1 MWTANV
7 ACITDAKLSQKFALF
22 WFSLNPHF
30 FIYYLGLR
38 RGPNFKVVGTLH
50 HMPSLSLTQAVGA
63 LDRRRYGAFRYRT
76 TVAHST
82 GTRRREQEEQRKMTC
97 SPQEPPYLA
106 KEIKEI
112 DWERKRNKIGGCD
125 GIYSIRTKVQ

>member
-82 GTRRREQEEQRKMTC
+82 GTHRREQEEQRKMTC
-97 SPQEPPYLA
+97 SPQEPRTWQRRL
-106 KEIKEI
+106 KKQTGR
-112 DWERKRNKIGGCD
+112 ERE
-125 GIYSIRTKVQ
+125 TKSGDVMAYIA